1 MARINYCVAKFS
13 EAVLG
18 MATSAE
24 SLQDR
29 LTKAVATDLST
40 LKVEDFPLHLT
51 PQFRHIRAITT
62 RTAAG
67 DEVSVQEK
75 VGAMSNDEAQSLI
88 EKILALFEDVQEH
101 YYREQFERRK
111 PA

>member
-1 MARINYCVAKFS
+1 
-13 EAVLG
+13 
-18 MATSAE
+18 
-24 SLQDR
+24 
-29 LTKAVATDLST
+29 
-40 LKVEDFPLHLT
+40 
-51 PQFRHIRAITT
+51 
-62 RTAAG
+62 
-67 DEVSVQEK
+67 